1 MASPLHCDGR
11 PWPRATEEDGV
22 AVRRERARHEATY
35 ADLRRSGR
43 AKLVILG
50 CEVGGRWDPEVIA
63 LLRGLAMSRCRD
75 APLLLQRS
83 ALLAWQRRWMNL
95 VSVAAQTA
103 LAETLVTPGSSH
115 LTEID
120 GYSPD
125 LADVLHA
132 ARTELQPTAS
142 RLPLRG

>member
-1 MASPLHCDGR
+1 M
-11 PWPRATEEDGV
+11 

-63 LLRGLAMSRCRD
+63 LLRGLALSRCRD

-103 LAETLVTPGSSH
+103 LAETSACRCVG
-115 LTEID
+115 E
-120 GYSPD
+120 
-125 LADVLHA
+125 HA
-132 ARTELQPTAS
+132 ASPASTWEGSTAKPYQS
-142 RLPLRG
+142 GEKNIVLG